1 MFVSIKI
8 WRIWHRKVNIRQKRY
23 ATASA
28 IAASAILQLVQS
40 RSHRVHTIQLKNPL
54 TNKIALDDLNPHAAI

>member
-28 IAASAILQLVQS
+28 IAASAIL
-40 RSHRVHTIQLKNPL
+40 
-54 TNKIALDDLNPHAAI
+54 